1 MRPAAERVD
10 KNLDDVAVPAQQAD
24 LIDQSFAQL
33 AQPRA
38 ERLGLQPEGGIP
50 HAPERI
56 GELLRFHF
64 AARLR
69 HGEALQPRGRVFGAA
84 GVGARE
90 GGRRRKDGDG
100 ERPSPK
106 TSGGPHTPL
115 PERIIGRMP

>member
-24 LIDQSFAQL
+24 LIDKSFAQL

-38 ERLGLQPEGGIP
+38 ERLGLQPEGDIP

-56 GELLRFHF
+56 GELLRLHF

-69 HGEALQPRGRVFGAA
+69 HGETLQPRGSVFGAA
-84 GVGARE
+84 GGGAQE
-90 GGRRRKDGDG
+90 SGRRRESGDG
-100 ERPSPK
+100 ERPSPT
-106 TSGGPHTPL
+106 TSGGPHAPL
-115 PERIIGRMP
+115 PGA